1 MPLVNSPEGEAIAAN
16 DDENQSQE
24 RDAANNLTDEDHIHY
39 DGREQGAQSL
49 GVNFSL
55 DVLGCNVM
63 LTVPP
68 RTDLSAACLL

>member
-39 DGREQGAQSL
+39 GVSL

-55 DVLGCNVM
+55 DVLGCNVNSS
-63 LTVPP
+63 TS
-68 RTDLSAACLL
+68 D

>member
-39 DGREQGAQSL
+39 GMELRGQ
-49 GVNFSL
+49 F
-55 DVLGCNVM
+55 
-63 LTVPP
+63 LTDCVG
-68 RTDLSAACLL
+68 L

>member
-39 DGREQGAQSL
+39 DGCEQDKDY
-49 GVNFSL
+49 V
-55 DVLGCNVM
+55 D
-63 LTVPP
+63 
-68 RTDLSAACLL
+68 

>member
-24 RDAANNLTDEDHIHY
+24 RDAANNLTDEDHIHC

-49 GVNFSL
+49 GHKGSC
-55 DVLGCNVM
+55 VL
-63 LTVPP
+63 LVPM
-68 RTDLSAACLL
+68 

>member
-39 DGREQGAQSL
+39 DGSEQGAQSFL
-49 GVNFSL
+49 GINFSL
-55 DVLGCNVM
+55 DGLG
-63 LTVPP
+63 L
-68 RTDLSAACLL
+68 

>member
-39 DGREQGAQSL
+39 GMSL

-55 DVLGCNVM
+55 TVLGCNGH
-63 LTVPP
+63 
-68 RTDLSAACLL
+68 

>member
-24 RDAANNLTDEDHIHY
+24 RDAANNLTDEDHIHN
-39 DGREQGAQSL
+39 DGREQGAQSFL

-55 DVLGCNVM
+55 DVLG
-63 LTVPP
+63 P
-68 RTDLSAACLL
+68 

>member
-39 DGREQGAQSL
+39 GMSL

-63 LTVPP
+63 LTAPP
-68 RTDLSAACLL
+68 LTDLSAACLL